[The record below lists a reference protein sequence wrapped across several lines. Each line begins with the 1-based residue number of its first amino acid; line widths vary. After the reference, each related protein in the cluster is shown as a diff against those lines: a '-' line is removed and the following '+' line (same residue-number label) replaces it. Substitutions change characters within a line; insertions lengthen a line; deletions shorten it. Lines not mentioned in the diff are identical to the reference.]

1 MNDIHEDEAISID
14 SIESFVFNNQLVK
27 MKDQELF
34 ELDKDLKFEKRNR
47 SKQYTELLSAY
58 KQHIL
63 HTITFKN
70 RARVISFCIFC
81 ILLIGSAYLLKNVIV
96 NITHLDYFSYSDLIA
111 VISSSTSFISVIFVI
126 PKIMIKFIFNTKE
139 DEYITQII
147 KNTQD
152 FDK

>member
-63 HTITFKN
+63 HTITLK
-70 RARVISFCIFC
+70 
-81 ILLIGSAYLLKNVIV
+81 LLC
-96 NITHLDYFSYSDLIA
+96 LICL
-111 VISSSTSFISVIFVI
+111 
-126 PKIMIKFIFNTKE
+126 
-139 DEYITQII
+139 
-147 KNTQD
+147 
-152 FDK
+152 